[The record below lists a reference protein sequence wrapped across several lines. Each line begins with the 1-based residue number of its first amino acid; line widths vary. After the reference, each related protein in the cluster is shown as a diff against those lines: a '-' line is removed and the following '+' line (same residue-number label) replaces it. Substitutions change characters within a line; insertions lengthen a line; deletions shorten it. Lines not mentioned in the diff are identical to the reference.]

1 MAEGRKFKVL
11 RTAKKGISIAA
22 LLLIFMLLG
31 AWVLDPND
39 RETLTEALNTPRK
52 LLKKERLGNPFAL
65 LPLLAVA
72 GVVITQATLSELLPL
87 KAYVHAVSF
96 GTLLVGLQLWF

>member
-1 MAEGRKFKVL
+1 MGEVGKFEIL
-11 RTAKKGISIAA
+11 RTVNSGISVAA
-22 LLLIFMLLG
+22 LLLIFMLLST
-31 AWVLDPND
+31 WVLDPND